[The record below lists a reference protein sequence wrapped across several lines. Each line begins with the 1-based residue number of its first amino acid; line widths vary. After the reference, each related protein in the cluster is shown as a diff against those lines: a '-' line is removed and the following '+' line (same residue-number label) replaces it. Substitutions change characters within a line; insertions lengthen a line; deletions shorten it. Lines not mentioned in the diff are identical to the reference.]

1 MRRRVDG
8 TKTSPRVILIV
19 REWLRV
25 ERILNAFG
33 TKGLR
38 DTVKCEELAQDQ
50 DPAHSSSRDRT

>member
-8 TKTSPRVILIV
+8 TKTSSRVILIV
-19 REWLRV
+19 REGFRV

-33 TKGLR
+33 TKELR

-50 DPAHSSSRDRT
+50 DPDSALKW